1 MEKTIFY
8 CEGTGPENTEAVLA
22 AAKKRA
28 KELGINHLVV
38 ATSHGGT
45 ALKAKDVFAN
55 SGLSIVAVGICEGY
69 RSNGWCFTPEELER
83 LEKVGIRPLVAS
95 HALGDGVASCF
106 TERSGGKS
114 IEEIVRDTLYRF
126 GQGMKVCVEVVL
138 MAADAGLIPMERE
151 VMAIAGT
158 SEGCDTC
165 IVVKPAYPR
174 TFLDMEIRE
183 IVAKPR
189 ALS

>member
-1 MEKTIFY
+1 MEKTILY
-8 CEGTGPENTEAVLA
+8 CEGTGPENTEAVLS

-28 KELGINHLVV
+28 RELDTRHVVV

-45 ALKAKDVFAN
+45 ALKAKEVF
-55 SGLSIVAVGICEGY
+55 GPQITTIAVGISEGY
-69 RSNGWCFTPEELER
+69 RSNGWCYTPGELTK
-83 LEKVGIRPLVAS
+83 LEKAGIRPLVAS

-106 TERSGGKS
+106 TDRSGGKS
-114 IEEIVRDTLYRF
+114 IEEIVRDTFYRF
-126 GQGMKVCVEVVL
+126 GQGMKVAVEVVL
-138 MAADAGLIPMERE
+138 MAADAGLIPMDRE
-151 VMAIAGT
+151 VMAIGGT

-165 IVVKPAYPR
+165 IIAKPAYPR